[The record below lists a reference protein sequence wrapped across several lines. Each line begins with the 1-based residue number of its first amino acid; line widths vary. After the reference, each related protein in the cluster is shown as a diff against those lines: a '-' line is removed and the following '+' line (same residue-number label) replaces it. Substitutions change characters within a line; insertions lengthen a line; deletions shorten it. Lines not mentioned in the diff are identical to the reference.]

1 MPVHD
6 TTITGPASLRIQSVL
21 YNNSQQHIDTALESI
36 GRAADLAIG
45 SGALSSVEI
54 AFGDCSPE
62 PVFTSAD
69 IASRLEKFMPQGV
82 GRIQYTFF
90 DGNLGSAAGQ
100 NRLLADLST
109 DLVLILNPDTVVAPN
124 IFGELVR
131 PMRKPGVG
139 IVEARQIPIEHP
151 KDYDPVTGE
160 TSWAATACALVS
172 AVVAKEVSGFDSES
186 FFLYC
191 DDVDF
196 SWRVRLAG
204 YKVVFQPSAAL
215 FHDKRLSTAGKWIV
229 GGAEEYYSAEAAM
242 ILAHKYSNRGLAE
255 RIERQLLAH
264 GSDAEKKAALK
275 YRELR
280 DANKLPDQI
289 DPGHR
294 VAQFIDGY
302 YAKHRF

>member
-1 MPVHD
+1 M
-6 TTITGPASLRIQSVL
+6 RIQSVL
-21 YNNSQQHIDTALESI
+21 YNNSQQHVDTALESI

-45 SGALSSVEI
+45 SDVLSSVEI

-69 IASRLEKFMPQGV
+69 IASRLEKLLPQGV

-172 AVVAKEVSGFDSES
+172 AAVAKEVSGFDSES

-242 ILAHKYSNRGLAE
+242 ILAHKYSNSGLAE
-255 RIERQLLAH
+255 RIERQLLAQ
-264 GSDAEKKAALK
+264 GSDAEKKAARK

>member
-1 MPVHD
+1 VPTHD
-6 TTITGPASLRIQSVL
+6 TSITGPASLRIQSVL

-36 GRAADLAIG
+36 GRAADLAIA
-45 SGALSSVEI
+45 SGVLSSVEI

-62 PVFTSAD
+62 PVFASED
-69 IASRLEKFMPQGV
+69 IESRLEKLMPQGV

-90 DGNLGSAAGQ
+90 NENLGSAAGQ
-100 NRLLADLST
+100 NRLLADLQT
-109 DLVLILNPDTVVAPN
+109 ELVLILNPDTVVAPN
-124 IFGELVR
+124 IFTELVR

-139 IVEARQIPIEHP
+139 IVEARQVPIEHP
-151 KDYDPVTGE
+151 KDYDRITGE
-160 TSWAATACALVS
+160 TGWAATACALVS
-172 AVVAKEVSGFDSES
+172 AAVAKEVGGFDSES

-196 SWRVRLAG
+196 SWRARLAG

-215 FHDKRLSTAGKWIV
+215 FHDKRLSPAGKWIV
-229 GGAEEYYSAEAAM
+229 GNAEEYYSAEAAM
-242 ILAHKYSNRGLAE
+242 ILAHKYSNSGLAE

-264 GSDAEKKAALK
+264 GSDLQKKAARK

-289 DPGHR
+289 DPAHR